1 MSLILVNLLKNQIS
15 EDEGRILCITNL
27 AAIAALNS
35 VENKIPNATYLIK
48 KDYDEKI
55 KYIESKYFST
65 SDYDKFIDNIYDTK
79 IKKVKNQLTNLLF
92 LDL

>member
-1 MSLILVNLLKNQIS
+1 MLKNQID
-15 EDEGRILCITNL
+15 EVEGRIPCITNL
-27 AAIAALNS
+27 ATIAALNS
-35 VENKIPNATYLIK
+35 VENKIPNATYLVK
-48 KDYDEKI
+48 KDYDEKT
-55 KYIESKYFST
+55 KDIESKYFST